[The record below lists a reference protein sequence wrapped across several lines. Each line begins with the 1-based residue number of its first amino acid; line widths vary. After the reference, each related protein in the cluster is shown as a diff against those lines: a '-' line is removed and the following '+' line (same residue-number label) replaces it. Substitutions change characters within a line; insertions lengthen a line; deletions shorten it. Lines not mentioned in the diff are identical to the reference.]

1 MNSAFD
7 QRAAADLS
15 ALVAAVANSPIV
27 VAPASDAAFAD
38 WDRVRHSPEIDAL
51 VLAWIVGHVRG
62 APHRRRA
69 H

>member
-1 MNSAFD
+1 MTSTWD
-7 QRAAADLS
+7 QPAAADLW

-27 VAPASDAAFAD
+27 VAPASDEAFAD

-51 VLAWIVGHVRG
+51 VLAWIADHVRG